1 MKIKA
6 IMTLLT
12 AATLTALMFGCTS
25 VNDEKTLDTR
35 IGKLTF
41 THDFVNGYPTDETVQ
56 KLYDERDFQRAVQSY
71 LWALPLVSNGEV
83 RHVLMEAEGAQYGD
97 LIPLSKKP
105 DLSRFLTANVTTPYM
120 LSWLDLAAMGPVV
133 IDIPAGAS
141 AGFVDDLWQ
150 RPVMDVGLPGV
161 DKGKGGKYL
170 LLGPGQ
176 KAPEDASDYI
186 VVQSPNFNNLFL
198 FRFLSPDVKVQNAM
212 REKMRI
218 YSYSKKESAKS
229 VRLGHMKQGSSVVA
243 NTPRGMAFWE
253 ALAGWVHVEPV
264 HERDR
269 IMMAMLRSIGIEKGK
284 PFKPTGRQ
292 VKLLTE
298 ATLIGE
304 AMARVNDFAKR
315 DMDLA
320 HYADGVNWEF
330 ALVLDPTQE
339 TEYYTQ
345 LDERGAWFYE
355 AATASHGM
363 VTKTPGVGSIYL
375 STYKDSEGNWLD
387 GANNYRLHLPV
398 NVPAKNFW
406 SMTFYD
412 VDTRMLIKNNTDH
425 VDINSRHDLVKNA
438 DGSID
443 LYAGPS
449 APKGFEKNWV
459 PTLAGKAWFPY
470 FRLYGPTK
478 AHFNGSWVIPDFEK
492 AN

>member
-1 MKIKA
+1 MRSKTIV
-6 IMTLLT
+6 
-12 AATLTALMFGCTS
+12 AAVTLTVLVFGCAD
-25 VNDEKTLDTR
+25 NDDPQTLDTR

-41 THDFVNGYPTDETVQ
+41 THDFTNGYPTEETV
-56 KLYDERDFQRAVQSY
+56 KLLYDERDFQRAVQVY
-71 LWALPLVSNGEV
+71 LWSLPMVSNGEV
-83 RHVLMEAEGAQYGD
+83 RRVLMEAKGAQYGD
-97 LIPLSKKP
+97 LVPLSKLP

-120 LSWLDLAAMGPVV
+120 LSWLNLAEMGPVV
-133 IDIPAGAS
+133 IDIPAGPS

-176 KAPEDASDYI
+176 KTPEDAKDYI

-198 FRFLSPDVKVQNAM
+198 FRLLSPDVKVQNAM
-212 REKMRI
+212 RDKMRI
-218 YSYSKKESAKS
+218 YAYSKKDTVKS
-229 VRLGHMKQGSSVVA
+229 VRLGHLKQGSTIVA
-243 NTPRGMAFWE
+243 NTPRGMAFWQ
-253 ALAGWVHVEPV
+253 ALAKWIDEEPV

-284 PFKPTGRQ
+284 PFKPTERQ
-292 VKLLTE
+292 VKFLTE

-315 DMDLA
+315 DMELA
-320 HYADGVNWEF
+320 HYADAVHWEF

-339 TEYYTQ
+339 AKYYTQ

-355 AATASHGM
+355 AATASNGM

-375 STYKDSEGNWLD
+375 STYKDSGGTWLD
-387 GANNYRLHLPV
+387 GANNYRLHLPA

-412 VDTRMLIKNNTDH
+412 VDTRMLIKNGTDH

-443 LYAGPS
+443 LYVGPK
-449 APKGFEKNWV
+449 APKDFEKNWV

-470 FRLYGPTK
+470 FRLYGPTQ
-478 AHFNGSWVIPDFEK
+478 AHFDRSWVIPDFEK
-492 AN
+492 VE

>member
-1 MKIKA
+1 MRTEI
-6 IMTLLT
+6 TLA
-12 AATLTALMFGCTS
+12 AATLAALVVGSTAIAA
-25 VNDEKTLDTR
+25 EQTLDTR

-56 KLYDERDFQRAVQSY
+56 KLYDERDFQRAVQVY
-71 LWALPLVSNGEV
+71 LWSSPLMSNGEV
-83 RHVLMEAEGAQYGD
+83 RRVLMEAKGAQYGD
-97 LIPLSKKP
+97 LIPISEIP

-120 LSWLDLAAMGPVV
+120 LSWLNLAEMGPVV
-133 IDIPAGAS
+133 IDVPAGPS

-161 DKGKGGKYL
+161 DKGEGGKYL

-176 KAPEDASDYI
+176 KTPADAKDYI
-186 VVQSPNFNNLFL
+186 VVKSPNFNNLFL
-198 FRFLSPDVKVQNAM
+198 FRLLSPDVKVQNAM

-218 YSYSKKESAKS
+218 YAYKEKDSIKS
-229 VRLGHMKQGSSVVA
+229 IRLGHLKKGGTIVA

-253 ALAGWVHVEPV
+253 TLAGWIDEEPV

-269 IMMAMLRSIGIEKGK
+269 VMMAMLRSIGIEKGK
-284 PFKPTGRQ
+284 PFKPTKRQ

-315 DMDLA
+315 DMELA
-320 HYADGVNWEF
+320 HYADAVHWEF
-330 ALVLDPTQE
+330 ALVLDPRQE
-339 TEYYTQ
+339 AKHYTQ

-355 AATASHGM
+355 AATASDGM
-363 VTKTPGVGSIYL
+363 VTKTPGIGSIYL

-387 GANNYRLHLPV
+387 GANNYRLHLPA

-412 VDTRMLIKNNTDH
+412 VDTRMLIKNNTNH

-438 DGSID
+438 DASID
-443 LYAGPS
+443 LYVGPK

-478 AHFNGSWVIPDFEK
+478 AHFNGSWVLPDFEK
-492 AN
+492 IK